1 MSVIDKLAG
10 HEVCRKV
17 NVKIFYYWEVT
28 QYTNREQI
36 QKTVKFSIR
45 KEKQLGLDA
54 ATGIQENI
62 DYIFQPQS
70 S

>member
-1 MSVIDKLAG
+1 MPVTDKLAG
-10 HEVCRKV
+10 HEVYRKV
-17 NVKIFYYWEVT
+17 NFKIFYHCEVT
-28 QYTNREQI
+28 QDTNREQI

-54 ATGIQENI
+54 ATGTEENI